1 MARRMTFHTGEFARM
16 VGVNKRTLHYYD
28 AEEIFRPD
36 SIEPNGYRSYSY
48 RQIYPFYMIRMFREM
63 GLELSEIKAYMAK
76 RTPAEFLQL
85 LTEQEKWLNQE
96 LQKLRHMKRIVK
108 NQRQVLQEAG
118 EVRCGI
124 VEEKDMGGEMM
135 LISINIRSM
144 VQKNDQA
151 GLERLMAAHMRKMLD
166 LGVNKGYSF
175 GTMIAPEDFMQPD
188 GEQLLSYYCTQMDTP
203 AKKLLQERMHE
214 RPLGHYL
221 VTYFAGNYMETSAG
235 YALLRDYMA
244 QQGWQPAGYSYEES
258 LVEEMSTS
266 DPDNFITRIAIPV
279 QRADLG
285 SGSSFSTDNGVT
297 MA

>member
-28 AEEIFRPD
+28 AEGIFRPD

-151 GLERLMAAHMRKMLD
+151 G
-166 LGVNKGYSF
+166 
-175 GTMIAPEDFMQPD
+175 Q
-188 GEQLLSYYCTQMDTP
+188 
-203 AKKLLQERMHE
+203 
-214 RPLGHYL
+214 
-221 VTYFAGNYMETSAG
+221 
-235 YALLRDYMA
+235 
-244 QQGWQPAGYSYEES
+244 
-258 LVEEMSTS
+258 
-266 DPDNFITRIAIPV
+266 
-279 QRADLG
+279 
-285 SGSSFSTDNGVT
+285 
-297 MA
+297 